1 MIDLKKNSETT
12 QVSLF
17 GLVKLF
23 GQDTPVFAHNPD
35 GDDTALAVVPLS
47 FMEKIAK
54 NTKHAPV
61 HVIKDELIRE
71 LESVK
76 TMAEY
81 YELLA
86 TELAFNKTLEMLA
99 NYTNYNSSESIY

>member
-12 QVSLF
+12 RVSLF

-99 NYTNYNSSESIY
+99 DYTSGTLPDISL

>member
-1 MIDLKKNSETT
+1 MIDLKKKSETT
-12 QVSLF
+12 RVSLF

-47 FMEKIAK
+47 FMEKIGR
-54 NTKHAPV
+54 NIKHAPV

-99 NYTNYNSSESIY
+99 NYTNYNSSESSY

>member
-1 MIDLKKNSETT
+1 MIDLKKKTATPATEIRTVQIFSKEA
-12 QVSLF
+12 
-17 GLVKLF
+17 
-23 GQDTPVFAHNPD
+23 PVFAHNPD

-54 NTKHAPV
+54 NIKHASI
-61 HVIKDELIRE
+61 HMIKDELIKE
-71 LESVK
+71 IKSVK

-86 TELAFNKTLEMLA
+86 TELAFNKTLEMLTD
-99 NYTNYNSSESIY
+99 YTSGTLPDISL

>member
-1 MIDLKKNSETT
+1 MIDLIKKTA
-12 QVSLF
+12 
-17 GLVKLF
+17 
-23 GQDTPVFAHNPD
+23 TPATEIRTVQIFSKEALVFAHNPD

-47 FMEKIAK
+47 FMERITK
-54 NTKHAPV
+54 NIKHTSI
-61 HVIKDELIRE
+61 HMIKDELIKE
-71 LESVK
+71 IKSVK

-99 NYTNYNSSESIY
+99 NYTNYNSSESIP

>member
-47 FMEKIAK
+47 FMERITK
-54 NTKHAPV
+54 NIKHTSI
-61 HVIKDELIRE
+61 HMIKDELIKE
-71 LESVK
+71 IKSVK

-86 TELAFNKTLEMLA
+86 TELAFNKTLEMLTD
-99 NYTNYNSSESIY
+99 YTSSTLPDISL

>member
-1 MIDLKKNSETT
+1 MIDLKKKTATPATEIRTVQIFSKEA
-12 QVSLF
+12 
-17 GLVKLF
+17 
-23 GQDTPVFAHNPD
+23 PVFAHNPD

-47 FMEKIAK
+47 FMEKIAR
-54 NTKHAPV
+54 NIKHAPV
-61 HVIKDELIRE
+61 HAIKDELVRE

-86 TELAFNKTLEMLA
+86 TELAFNKTLEMLTD
-99 NYTNYNSSESIY
+99 YTSSTLPDISL

>member
-12 QVSLF
+12 RVSLF

-23 GQDTPVFAHNPD
+23 GQDVPVFAHNPD

-99 NYTNYNSSESIY
+99 DYTSGTLPDISL

>member
-35 GDDTALAVVPLS
+35 GADTALAVVPLS

-54 NTKHAPV
+54 NIKQAPV

-86 TELAFNKTLEMLA
+86 TEFAFNKTLEMLA
-99 NYTNYNSSESIY
+99 NYTNYNSSESIH

>member
-1 MIDLKKNSETT
+1 MIDLIKKTATPATEIRTVQIFSKEA
-12 QVSLF
+12 
-17 GLVKLF
+17 
-23 GQDTPVFAHNPD
+23 PVFAHNPD

-47 FMEKIAK
+47 FMKRITK
-54 NTKHAPV
+54 NIKHTSI
-61 HVIKDELIRE
+61 HMIKDELIKE
-71 LESVK
+71 IKSVK

-99 NYTNYNSSESIY
+99 DYTSGTLPDISL